1 MVLLGHQPVS
11 SWKAAHWLAISRSWW
26 GLGGERGELSTG
38 WPRALRAGGE
48 PRLAPSVGAMHLGG
62 WRCLMHS
69 REGRDLGVAFQAP
82 LGSQASSRGEAKE
95 ALMTWGGDL
104 CVSGPGRDF
113 KLLLSMLRGLGRWG
127 PVLPTCGPRGGKHRG
142 QGCWELAGCSV
153 LIRDDFQGL
162 HSLVLVSLMPSRLA
176 T

>member
-62 WRCLMHS
+62 WTCLMQ
-69 REGRDLGVAFQAP
+69 RAGTPEKQAEGRGQRPTWDI
-82 LGSQASSRGEAKE
+82 SSLRHK
-95 ALMTWGGDL
+95 
-104 CVSGPGRDF
+104 VS
-113 KLLLSMLRGLGRWG
+113 
-127 PVLPTCGPRGGKHRG
+127 
-142 QGCWELAGCSV
+142 A
-153 LIRDDFQGL
+153 
-162 HSLVLVSLMPSRLA
+162 
-176 T
+176 